1 MAKLTKVQI
10 QAIISKLGRECTNY
24 RAKLIEEDKKNYIPS
39 SDYDKFKTLLNER
52 DRLEAEFNAAIAA
65 AKEFADKLGITCYYG
80 RTEINEA
87 LEKLK
92 NKEITDK
99 HPVID
104 LDAAIEDL
112 IIQSIEEDFNIDN
125 FIEHY
130 LKQMKK

>member
-1 MAKLTKVQI
+1 M
-10 QAIISKLGRECTNY
+10 
-24 RAKLIEEDKKNYIPS
+24 
-39 SDYDKFKTLLNER
+39 NER
-52 DRLEAEFNAAIAA
+52 NRLQAESEAAMAA
-65 AKEFADKLGITCYYG
+65 AKEFADKLGIKCYYSC
-80 RTEINEA
+80 TSINEA

-92 NKEITDK
+92 NKEVTDK

-104 LDAAIEDL
+104 LDAALDDL

>member
-1 MAKLTKVQI
+1 M
-10 QAIISKLGRECTNY
+10 
-24 RAKLIEEDKKNYIPS
+24 
-39 SDYDKFKTLLNER
+39 NER
-52 DRLEAEFNAAIAA
+52 NRLNAESDAAMEA
-65 AKEFADKLGITCYYG
+65 AKEFADKLGITGYYSC
-80 RTEINEA
+80 TAINEA

-99 HPVID
+99 HPAIN
-104 LDAAIEDL
+104 LDAALDDL

>member
-10 QAIISKLGRECTNY
+10 QAIINKLGRECTNY

-39 SDYDKFKTLLNER
+39 SDYNKFKTLLNER
-52 DRLEAEFNAAIAA
+52 NRLQAESKAAMGA
-65 AKEFADKLGITCYYG
+65 AKEFADELGIRGYYSC
-80 RTEINEA
+80 TAINEA

-99 HPVID
+99 HPDIN
-104 LDAAIEDL
+104 LDAALDDL

>member
-52 DRLEAEFNAAIAA
+52 NRLQAEAEAAMEA
-65 AKEFADKLGITCYYG
+65 AKEFADKLGITGYYSC
-80 RTEINEA
+80 TAINEA

-92 NKEITDK
+92 NKEVTDK
-99 HPVID
+99 YPVTD
-104 LDAAIEDL
+104 LDAALDDL

>member
-1 MAKLTKVQI
+1 M
-10 QAIISKLGRECTNY
+10 
-24 RAKLIEEDKKNYIPS
+24 
-39 SDYDKFKTLLNER
+39 NER
-52 DRLEAEFNAAIAA
+52 DRLEAESNAAIAA
-65 AKEFADKLGITCYYG
+65 AKEFADKLGITGYYSC
-80 RTEINEA
+80 TAINEA

-99 HPVID
+99 HPAIN
-104 LDAAIEDL
+104 LDAALDDL

>member
-1 MAKLTKVQI
+1 M
-10 QAIISKLGRECTNY
+10 
-24 RAKLIEEDKKNYIPS
+24 
-39 SDYDKFKTLLNER
+39 NER
-52 DRLEAEFNAAIAA
+52 NRLQAESKAAMGA
-65 AKEFADKLGITCYYG
+65 AKEFADELGIRGYYSC
-80 RTEINEA
+80 TAINEA

-99 HPVID
+99 HPDIN
-104 LDAAIEDL
+104 LDAALDDL

>member
-1 MAKLTKVQI
+1 M
-10 QAIISKLGRECTNY
+10 
-24 RAKLIEEDKKNYIPS
+24 
-39 SDYDKFKTLLNER
+39 NER
-52 DRLEAEFNAAIAA
+52 NRLQAEAEAAMGA
-65 AKEFADKLGITCYYG
+65 AKEFADKLGIKGYYSC
-80 RTEINEA
+80 TAINEA

-92 NKEITDK
+92 NKEVTDK

-104 LDAAIEDL
+104 LDAALDDL

>member
-1 MAKLTKVQI
+1 M
-10 QAIISKLGRECTNY
+10 
-24 RAKLIEEDKKNYIPS
+24 
-39 SDYDKFKTLLNER
+39 NER
-52 DRLEAEFNAAIAA
+52 DRLEAESNAAIVA
-65 AKEFADKLGITCYYG
+65 AKEFADKLGITGYYS

-99 HPVID
+99 HPVIN
-104 LDAAIEDL
+104 LDAALDDL